1 MAESDGTDQPHLLL
15 VTRIGSANIVACPL
29 PHHTMNLAT
38 AIVVARA
45 NSQRLPGKAMLPFAG
60 TTLIGHKVRT
70 LLRCKLVGRVVVGS
84 DSQAI
89 LDEAA
94 RHGAATVRR
103 DDYHC
108 DESRCSANEMIRD
121 MVERVPGADDETY
134 LWSHPTNP
142 LVRSETYG
150 KAIAVFQ
157 MGQKYRVGD
166 SLASVR
172 DERRHGWFNQTPLNH
187 NPKAERHL
195 PASHLEPVSF
205 QDGAIFI
212 QTRQRFL
219 ETSYFYGSNP
229 TLYNIPWKEGW
240 DIDTADDLLVAR
252 ALWDAQ
258 CESQFSVAAPPFI
271 ATPDV
276 MSLASLSA

>member
-1 MAESDGTDQPHLLL
+1 
-15 VTRIGSANIVACPL
+15 
-29 PHHTMNLAT
+29 MNLAT
-38 AIVVARA
+38 AIVVARQ
-45 NSQRLPGKAMLPFAG
+45 NSQRLPGKALLSFAG

-134 LWSHPTNP
+134 LWAHPTNP
-142 LVRSETYG
+142 LVRSETYDLLIRHYHDAL
-150 KAIAVFQ
+150 KAGF
-157 MGQKYRVGD
+157 D
-166 SLASVR
+166 SVASVR
-172 DERRHGWFNQTPLNH
+172 DEQRHAWYRGVPLNH
-187 NPKAERHL
+187 SPRFLPHK
-195 PASHLEPVSF
+195 PASRLKPVQH
-205 QDGAIFI
+205 QDGAAFI
-212 QTRQRFL
+212 QSRAGFL
-219 ETSYFYGSNP
+219 AFQNFYGFNVK
-229 TLYNIPWKEGW
+229 LAGIPWHEGW
-240 DIDTADDLLVAR
+240 DIDTPEDMIVAR
-252 ALWDAQ
+252 ALWEAQ
-258 CESQFSVAAPPFI
+258 CESQSSVAAPPFV

-276 MSLASLSA
+276 MASTLPSASTERLRHFESAGGR